1 MTADKLYT
9 SLTASNITISID
21 GPDCITPKHDSHFHL
36 TALKITLK
44 IISAQVVETPATS
57 NISFQNYSHQDDNLP
72 NELLM
77 FGLKPFTI
85 TLQS

>member
-21 GPDCITPKHDSHFHL
+21 GPDLTPKPDSHFHL

-44 IISAQVVETPATS
+44 MVSAQVVETPATS
-57 NISFQNYSHQDDNLP
+57 NISFQNYSHPDDNPP

-77 FGLKPFTI
+77 FGFKPFTI